1 MLLLDTN
8 VCIQLWQRGNDSVR
22 QRFLAHRP
30 SEIRL
35 CSVVKAEL
43 FYGARHSLRVDHN
56 LSLLAAFMAPI
67 ESLAFDDRCAE
78 EYGAIRA
85 QLVSLG
91 TPIGPNDLM
100 IAATAR
106 AHDAT
111 LITNN
116 TREFDR
122 IAGLR
127 VVDWERSPGR

>member
-8 VCIQLWQRGNDSVR
+8 VCIQLWHRGNSR
-22 QRFLAHRP
+22 MRRRFLAHNP

-35 CSVVKAEL
+35 SSVVKAEL
-43 FYGARHSLRVDHN
+43 FYGARHSQRVDHN
-56 LSLLAAFMAPI
+56 LRLLAAFMAPI

-78 EYGAIRA
+78 EYGTMRA
-85 QLVSLG
+85 QLALLG

-111 LITNN
+111 LVTNN

-127 VVDWERSPGR
+127 VVDWEAD